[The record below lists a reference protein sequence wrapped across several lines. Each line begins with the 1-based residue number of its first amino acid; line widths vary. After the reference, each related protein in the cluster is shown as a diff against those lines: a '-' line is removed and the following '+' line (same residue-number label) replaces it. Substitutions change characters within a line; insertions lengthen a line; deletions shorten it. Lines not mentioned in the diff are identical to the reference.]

1 MELCLFLNLTDI
13 FYLNAVFHLF
23 FFFKH
28 TSHLHS
34 LCANELEALSSCYPA
49 CHGVKS
55 KEHPFWGKNKKGKAG
70 MFHAVLVR
78 GDSNNSGDLVSCAL
92 TSSFA
97 RGFGGVQTEDLGRFR
112 LQEKEGE

>member
-1 MELCLFLNLTDI
+1 
-13 FYLNAVFHLF
+13 
-23 FFFKH
+23 
-28 TSHLHS
+28 
-34 LCANELEALSSCYPA
+34 
-49 CHGVKS
+49 
-55 KEHPFWGKNKKGKAG
+55 